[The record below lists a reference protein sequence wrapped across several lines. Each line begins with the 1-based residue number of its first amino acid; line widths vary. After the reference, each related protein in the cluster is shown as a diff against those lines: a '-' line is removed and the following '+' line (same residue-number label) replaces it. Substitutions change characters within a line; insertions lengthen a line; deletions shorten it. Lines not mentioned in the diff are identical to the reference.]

1 MSVFRP
7 SLGNQ
12 CNMEATLSAS
22 HAGPITAEELCR
34 LYAASV
40 CRFSALMANDAADA
54 DDLAQE
60 ALLRAIRSLRSYDS
74 ARGSME
80 GWLWRIVA
88 NAARDLA
95 GRRQRLRDVVIR
107 LGVAT
112 PRESAS
118 VEDAVLKRLRDAEL
132 HAQIRQLPLR
142 DRTLI
147 ALRYGAGL
155 DTDEVGAAV
164 GLSPE
169 SAGKAIRRA
178 LARLRARLEEPTT

>member
-1 MSVFRP
+1 M
-7 SLGNQ
+7 
-12 CNMEATLSAS
+12 
-22 HAGPITAEELCR
+22 
-34 LYAASV
+34 AA
-40 CRFSALMANDAADA
+40 DAADA

-60 ALLRAIRSLRSYDS
+60 ALLRAIRGLRSYDS
-74 ARGSME
+74 ARGSMD

-88 NAARDLA
+88 NAARDSA
-95 GRRQRLRDVVIR
+95 GRRQRMRDLVTR
-107 LGVAT
+107 LGVLM
-112 PRESAS
+112 PRESAN

-132 HAQIRQLPLR
+132 HARIRRLPLR

-178 LARLRARLEEPTT
+178 LARLRARLEDLPR